1 MGNAINRYY
10 IYIHQRYLP
19 HPWKYLN
26 FTFVCFHAKYQPT
39 YRLYIHY
46 CTESERSKEHKRSAS
61 ERLVSIKLTVPKVNN
76 GLGVQKGRGKIQF
89 PLAPW
94 CKDRCGLLFPQS
106 ASTNCYVNSKQR
118 NFCGQQTFLDSTTR
132 ITFAEIKSFE
142 YCLDRER
149 TKCRTLNHGVPHG
162 VPRMESFI
170 GRVKYIINMVK
181 HLDEHTFFLFR
192 VVRLHVLSST
202 T

>member
-1 MGNAINRYY
+1 MAN
-10 IYIHQRYLP
+10 
-19 HPWKYLN
+19 
-26 FTFVCFHAKYQPT
+26 
-39 YRLYIHY
+39 
-46 CTESERSKEHKRSAS
+46 S
-61 ERLVSIKLTVPKVNN
+61 
-76 GLGVQKGRGKIQF
+76 LGVQKGRGKIQF

-142 YCLDRER
+142 YCVDRER

-202 T
+202 TWIRDKTDMTFFNTSLARMTPVLDNPH